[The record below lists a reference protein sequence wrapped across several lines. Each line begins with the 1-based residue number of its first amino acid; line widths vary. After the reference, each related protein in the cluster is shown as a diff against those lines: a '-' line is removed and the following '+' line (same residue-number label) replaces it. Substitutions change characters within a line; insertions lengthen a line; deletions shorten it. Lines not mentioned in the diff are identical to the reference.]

1 MDINDRQIN
10 LTSFLNDQAPELK
23 DIFKPEFAKGLTS
36 GKQGKRVVL
45 NYPNDSASKFIAL
58 YGFDEFFESLP
69 KDMERFEFTKGRGRY
84 GEEDSQFT
92 LEIPEKIGEFTN
104 LDALHLEGVVER
116 LPDSIKNLKNLVFL
130 SLPDNPNLK
139 ELPESLADL
148 PKLSVINIQGSNSNI
163 NIPAKLKEK
172 VDAPDSNLHL
182 FS

>member
-1 MDINDRQIN
+1 
-10 LTSFLNDQAPELK
+10 
-23 DIFKPEFAKGLTS
+23 
-36 GKQGKRVVL
+36 
-45 NYPNDSASKFIAL
+45 
-58 YGFDEFFESLP
+58 
-69 KDMERFEFTKGRGRY
+69 
-84 GEEDSQFT
+84 
-92 LEIPEKIGEFTN
+92 